1 MQVIFFFLGCKNP
14 FQMIDGKTFGTAKMA
29 KQLQKMYEEVKRIID
44 NGDVEGAH
52 EIIEVNFDALKE

>member
-1 MQVIFFFLGCKNP
+1 
-14 FQMIDGKTFGTAKMA
+14 MIDGKTFGTAKMA
-29 KQLQKMYEEVKRIID
+29 KQLQKMYEEVKRIIN